1 MRIKK
6 EDIFFVL
13 FSVITAIVFA
23 SYRCMNG
30 DFVAYNGD
38 FQNYNIFRRLMAGQT
53 QYKDFVNYLGSGMVF
68 TNFPLIY
75 LFRSFGNSVFITNFT
90 TSILYSLMLYI
101 SFYTILHERKKAY
114 IISSVIA
121 IASFIVL
128 HLSLIHI

>member
-68 TNFPLIY
+68 TNFPC
-75 LFRSFGNSVFITNFT
+75 NSLGISD
-90 TSILYSLMLYI
+90 SIFCVNSGHRICI
-101 SFYTILHERKKAY
+101 SFPNVAPHSRQAAVWF
-114 IISSVIA
+114 SPH
-121 IASFIVL
+121 F
-128 HLSLIHI
+128 H

>member
-38 FQNYNIFRRLMAGQT
+38 FQNYNIFRRLMAGRRSIRILSIT
-53 QYKDFVNYLGSGMVF
+53 LEVEWYL
-68 TNFPLIY
+68 LI
-75 LFRSFGNSVFITNFT
+75 F
-90 TSILYSLMLYI
+90 
-101 SFYTILHERKKAY
+101 H
-114 IISSVIA
+114 
-121 IASFIVL
+121 
-128 HLSLIHI
+128 